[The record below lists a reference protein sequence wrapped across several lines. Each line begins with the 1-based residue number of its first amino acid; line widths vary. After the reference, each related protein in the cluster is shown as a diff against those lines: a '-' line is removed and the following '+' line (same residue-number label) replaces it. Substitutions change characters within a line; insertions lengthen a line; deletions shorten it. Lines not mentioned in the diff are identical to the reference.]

1 MVAAVASVI
10 EVIIVKESR
19 LYIPRKVCYA
29 EMLYV
34 ERNIRSNRWS
44 SWVFTMGAMVKAE
57 AVVLIGPTTIVSLGN
72 ARTIVQ
78 HYLSP
83 QIVGRNVRPYQCSAE
98 YVWTS

>member
-19 LYIPRKVCYA
+19 LYIPRKACYA

-44 SWVFTMGAMVKAE
+44 SWVLTTEAMVKAE
-57 AVVLIGPTTIVSLGN
+57 AVGLTTIVSLGN

-83 QIVGRNVRPYQCSAE
+83 QIVGCNVRPYQCSAE

>member
-44 SWVFTMGAMVKAE
+44 SWVLTTEAMVKAE
-57 AVVLIGPTTIVSLGN
+57 AVGLTTIVSLGN
-72 ARTIVQ
+72 ARNIVQ
-78 HYLSP
+78 HYLST
-83 QIVGRNVRPYQCSAE
+83 QIVDRNVRPYQCSAE